1 MSSSLFLTNWL
12 FCTGAA
18 LILIYL
24 LRFPHALTNKNKGI
38 LFLLLGGIVLKL
50 FIPFEFSFTVTIP
63 ISVILTYTREKE
75 QSLLFGTLS
84 IKSFLIFIWLSVAF
98 LILIYTLYKRH
109 RLKRLFTHIPE
120 TSDAFIL
127 HLTRS
132 LCEEEN
138 IRQVP
143 AILQIDTLASPF
155 VFGLRKPVIV
165 LPKGMQKEHLKMVLL
180 HELQHI
186 KLGHLYIKFLA
197 NFVTIVH
204 WWLPVVWLLNTK
216 LSQALEYQVD
226 YFVTKKISKEESVGY
241 MSALI
246 DFAKLGYTHTNI
258 LAPLS
263 FADNQRILKH
273 RIAAITDS
281 IKKQSKTALTA
292 LQKVAILAAFLLL
305 MFPLFYTFE
314 ASYNP
319 SPEELDGSV
328 SITPQNSYFMTDK
341 DGTYHLY
348 VDDQFFASFEKKPN
362 SFQDIKV
369 KSLSK

>member
-50 FIPFEFSFTVTIP
+50 FIPFEFPFTVTIP
-63 ISVILTYTREKE
+63 VSVILTYTRIKE
-75 QSLLFGTLS
+75 QDILFNFIS
-84 IKSFLIFIWLSVAF
+84 IKSFIIFIWAAVALGISFYF
-98 LILIYTLYKRH
+98 LYRRY
-109 RLKRLFTHIPE
+109 RLKRLLSHFPE
-120 TSDAFIL
+120 TSDIFIL
-127 HLTRS
+127 HLTQS
-132 LCEEEN
+132 LCQKEN
-138 IRQVP
+138 IKKIPTV
-143 AILQIDTLASPF
+143 LQFHSQTGPF
-155 VFGLRKPVIV
+155 VFGLINPIIV
-165 LPKGMQKEHLKMVLL
+165 LPKDIQKERLKMVLL

-197 NFVTIVH
+197 NIVFILH
-204 WWLPVVWLLNTK
+204 WWFPPIWLLNTK

-226 YFVTKKISKEESVGY
+226 YFVTKKMSKEESVGY

-246 DFAKLGYTHTNI
+246 DFAKFGYTHTNI

-292 LQKVAILAAFLLL
+292 LQKIAILAAFLLL

-362 SFQDIKV
+362 SFQDIEV